1 MESNCRVVN
10 FKLSIDIGLVS
21 RGFLLNLTLNNSY
34 LIDKY
39 NASDSNGVKFESCLT
54 WLHLGST
61 LGLHIHVGEGEVG
74 GGERQC

>member
-54 WLHLGST
+54 
-61 LGLHIHVGEGEVG
+61 
-74 GGERQC
+74 